1 MQAGYDN
8 SMQCALFHMVHWV
21 TAYKKASK
29 GNLLSWENSWIQ
41 DLCQYYCYGVV
52 VMPNKSKRPMPAWIL
67 DHFWNLSNN
76 YCSNLIPTRFFSAFK
91 GGCGE
96 TDVTLTIKAIAKSP
110 PAEGDEIEGEDVIAL
125 YDGLVDTCY
134 AGVNHNK
141 GIPYNP
147 GMVKSAR
154 LWREDVAVRGR
165 ASAMAALL
173 LSYEQPD
180 GKLETKSL
188 WPKATLKRYAK
199 LHLLWRKADLRIL
212 ELYKKAGKKLPW
224 ERPKVSSARKK
235 ARKLDMTELRT
246 TEASASS
253 LFALSAFTD
262 SDSES

>member
-8 SMQCALFHMVHWV
+8 SMQCALFHMVQWV

-134 AGVNHNK
+134 AG
-141 GIPYNP
+141 
-147 GMVKSAR
+147 STTT
-154 LWREDVAVRGR
+154 R
-165 ASAMAALL
+165 AFL
-173 LSYEQPD
+173 
-180 GKLETKSL
+180 
-188 WPKATLKRYAK
+188 
-199 LHLLWRKADLRIL
+199 
-212 ELYKKAGKKLPW
+212 
-224 ERPKVSSARKK
+224 
-235 ARKLDMTELRT
+235 T
-246 TEASASS
+246 TRAW
-253 LFALSAFTD
+253 
-262 SDSES
+262 

>member
-1 MQAGYDN
+1 MLQL
-8 SMQCALFHMVHWV
+8 Q
-21 TAYKKASK
+21 
-29 GNLLSWENSWIQ
+29 
-41 DLCQYYCYGVV
+41 
-52 VMPNKSKRPMPAWIL
+52 
-67 DHFWNLSNN
+67 
-76 YCSNLIPTRFFSAFK
+76 
-91 GGCGE
+91 
-96 TDVTLTIKAIAKSP
+96 
-110 PAEGDEIEGEDVIAL
+110 
-125 YDGLVDTCY
+125 
-134 AGVNHNK
+134 
-141 GIPYNP
+141 PYNP

-173 LSYEQPD
+173 LSHEQPD

-188 WPKATLKRYAK
+188 WPKV
-199 LHLLWRKADLRIL
+199 WRKADLRIL

>member
-8 SMQCALFHMVHWV
+8 SMQCALFHMVQWV
-21 TAYKKASK
+21 TAYKKVSK

-134 AGVNHNK
+134 AG
-141 GIPYNP
+141 
-147 GMVKSAR
+147 STTT
-154 LWREDVAVRGR
+154 R
-165 ASAMAALL
+165 AFL
-173 LSYEQPD
+173 
-180 GKLETKSL
+180 
-188 WPKATLKRYAK
+188 
-199 LHLLWRKADLRIL
+199 
-212 ELYKKAGKKLPW
+212 
-224 ERPKVSSARKK
+224 
-235 ARKLDMTELRT
+235 T
-246 TEASASS
+246 TQAW
-253 LFALSAFTD
+253 
-262 SDSES
+262 